1 MSESLLKKEFQKSDV
16 QRCRNLIT
24 GKYGNST
31 QILVG
36 YEKQESFYNEGDVWE
51 EDGKSWTI
59 KNGLKRSI
67 PKLNKAKQYCLVPL
81 TCPHCGKTMS
91 SRLDRKMYNIHGICA
106 DCVARME
113 DDLKRAG
120 LYKQYENQLILGNV
134 GSFVEELENRI
145 KAAASDTD
153 TKIATEDGLVED
165 WGRMSDSLVKSLEEW
180 RDMLYEKLSPLESQG
195 DTKGK

>member
-31 QILVG
+31 QIVVG
-36 YEKQESFYNEGDVWE
+36 YEKSESSYKEGDTWE
-51 EDGKSWTI
+51 EDGKVWTI
-59 KNGLKRSI
+59 KNGLKRSVT
-67 PKLNKAKQYCLVPL
+67 KLSKAKQYSQIPL
-81 TCPHCGKTMS
+81 TCPHCGKVMNT
-91 SRLDRKMYNIHGICA
+91 RLDKKLYPIHGICA
-106 DCVARME
+106 ECVTRME

-120 LYKQYENQLILGNV
+120 LYKQYEDQLILGNV
-134 GSFVEELENRI
+134 NSFVQELEDRI

-165 WGRMSDSLVKSLEEW
+165 WGKVSSDLVDSLKEW
-180 RDMLYEKLSPLESQG
+180 KDMLCEKLSPLKS
-195 DTKGK
+195 